1 MFPWNYID
9 FQIVL
14 MLFSIFQDCI
24 LILLVMRIP
33 TSQSSLSPIPRWGY
47 EYYQLAFVSIEAKS
61 SLVVPTG
68 IE

>member
-14 MLFSIFQDCI
+14 MLFSIFQDSI
-24 LILLVMRIP
+24 HILLVMRIP
-33 TSQSSLSPIPRWGY
+33 TSQSSLSPIPSWGY

-61 SLVVPTG
+61 SFVVPTG

>member
-24 LILLVMRIP
+24 HILLVMRIP
-33 TSQSSLSPIPRWGY
+33 TSQSGSSPIP
-47 EYYQLAFVSIEAKS
+47 S
-61 SLVVPTG
+61 
-68 IE
+68 

>member
-1 MFPWNYID
+1 
-9 FQIVL
+9 

-24 LILLVMRIP
+24 HILLVMRIP
-33 TSQSSLSPIPRWGY
+33 TSQSSLSPIPSWGY